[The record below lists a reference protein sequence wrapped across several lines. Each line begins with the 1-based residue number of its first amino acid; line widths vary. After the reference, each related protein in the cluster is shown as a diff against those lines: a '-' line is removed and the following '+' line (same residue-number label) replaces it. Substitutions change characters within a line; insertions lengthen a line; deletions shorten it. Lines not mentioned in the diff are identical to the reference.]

1 MHSPGPL
8 RYAGLGI
15 QLAAT
20 VVVCVLFGQWLD
32 RKAGSDGLFTI
43 VSPLLGFGGVMYSL
57 MRELSRS
64 DKGDR

>member
-1 MHSPGPL
+1 MQRPGPL

-20 VVVCVLFGQWLD
+20 VVVCVLVGQWLD
-32 RKAGSDGLFTI
+32 RKVGTDGIFTI
-43 VSPLLGFGGVMYSL
+43 VAPLLGFGGVRYSL

-64 DKGDR
+64 DKSDR

>member
-1 MHSPGPL
+1 VQSPGPL

-20 VVVCVLFGQWLD
+20 VMVCVFVGQWVD
-32 RKAGSDGLFTI
+32 RKIGTDGIFTI
-43 VSPLLGFGGVMYSL
+43 LAPLLGFGGVMYSL
-57 MRELSRS
+57 VRELSRS

>member
-1 MHSPGPL
+1 
-8 RYAGLGI
+8 
-15 QLAAT
+15 LAVT

-32 RKAGSDGLFTI
+32 RKAGTDGIFTI
-43 VSPLLGFGGVMYSL
+43 LAPLLGFGGVMYSL